1 MRVLTAILLRHPNL
15 LHDVEHA
22 YTGLTLLPPLDRL
35 RQALLEWAHGGARAP
50 DRAHAD
56 RAHNDLHGGT
66 QDGPPDETCAA
77 EMLDSDAL
85 MSHLS
90 LSGMTAEA
98 EQALAAVPVPLPSC
112 AGLDVMPA
120 EAEAGWW
127 HIFGFLNVDRL
138 KQEVAMAE
146 AAFAHGMTPE
156 NQTRLKALKQ
166 ALIKVESGEPD
177 GIDQAA

>member
-1 MRVLTAILLRHPNL
+1 
-15 LHDVEHA
+15 
-22 YTGLTLLPPLDRL
+22 
-35 RQALLEWAHGGARAP
+35 
-50 DRAHAD
+50 
-56 RAHNDLHGGT
+56 
-66 QDGPPDETCAA
+66 
-77 EMLDSDAL
+77 

-112 AGLDVMPA
+112 ASLDVMPD
-120 EAEAGWW
+120 EAAAGWW

-156 NQTRLKALKQ
+156 NQHRLKALKQ

-177 GIDQAA
+177 GVDQAA

>member
-22 YTGLTLLPPLDRL
+22 YTALTLPPPLDRL
-35 RQALLEWAHGGARAP
+35 RHALLEWAHGGAPGGAP
-50 DRAHAD
+50 DGVADGANAGVNTAH
-56 RAHNDLHGGT
+56 
-66 QDGPPDETCAA
+66 DGSDAPD
-77 EMLDSDAL
+77 MLDSDAL
-85 MSHLS
+85 MSHLR

-112 AGLDVMPA
+112 AGPDVMPA

-127 HIFGFLNVDRL
+127 HIFGFLNVDQL
-138 KQEVAMAE
+138 KQEVAMA
-146 AAFAHGMTPE
+146 AAACAHGMTPE
-156 NQTRLKALKQ
+156 NQNRLTALKQ